1 MMNALLALVLFYFWA
16 SMMLI
21 CLMGFH
27 IEGVTLF
34 WWNIGGMAVALVGY
48 AVYKLYGFLSGRA
61 SKPSNVDKHEC

>member
-1 MMNALLALVLFYFWA
+1 MNAQLALVLFYFWD

-48 AVYKLYGFLSGRA
+48 AVYKLCVLLSGKS
-61 SKPSNVDKHEC
+61 SKPRNNDKHEC

>member
-1 MMNALLALVLFYFWA
+1 
-16 SMMLI
+16 MMLI

-48 AVYKLYGFLSGRA
+48 AVYKLCVLLSGKS
-61 SKPSNVDKHEC
+61 SKPRNNDKHEC

>member
-1 MMNALLALVLFYFWA
+1 MNAQLALVLFYFWG

-48 AVYKLYGFLSGRA
+48 AVYKLCVLLSGKS
-61 SKPSNVDKHEC
+61 SKPRNDDKHEC

>member
-1 MMNALLALVLFYFWA
+1 
-16 SMMLI
+16 MMLI

>member
-1 MMNALLALVLFYFWA
+1 
-16 SMMLI
+16 MMLI

-48 AVYKLYGFLSGRA
+48 AVYKLCVLLSGKS
-61 SKPSNVDKHEC
+61 SKPRNDDKHEC